1 MTSPSSITERVDGV
15 FRTRSLGISARGI
28 PDQYADGKAAKVW
41 KTYVGDQQKRTGYY
55 KDHLLKVLNERNCK
69 HIFDVAC
76 GTGVD
81 SVLLLEEGFSVAS
94 CDASDK
100 MLKYALKTRWER
112 RKEEAFDK
120 WVIEEGNWLRLNEAN
135 ITPPGDGFDA
145 IICMGNS
152 FAHLPDF
159 DGNQTNHILAI
170 RNFHSFL
177 RPGGILIID
186 HRNYDHIVNGGKA
199 PMKNIYYQSNAQVD
213 IKTSVLMVD
222 GKYQMV
228 TLDYVVHPDD
238 LPEDVPSEGKESK
251 FRLSY
256 YPHLLKNFNAI
267 ITDVFGEDAG
277 HTVLADFEPL
287 DAVKNPAYF
296 IHICEKKK

>member
-1 MTSPSSITERVDGV
+1 MSKPTPSITERVDGV

-41 KTYVGDQQKRTGYY
+41 KTYIGDQQTRTGYY
-55 KDHLLKVLNERNCK
+55 KEQLVKVLRGHNCK
-69 HIFDVAC
+69 TVLDVAC

-81 SVLLLEEGFSVAS
+81 SVMLLEEGFSVTS

-100 MLKYALKTRWER
+100 MLKFALKTRWER
-112 RKEEAFDK
+112 RKEDAFDK
-120 WVIEEGNWLRLNEAN
+120 WVIEEGNWLHLDEASFP
-135 ITPPGDGFDA
+135 IPGDGFDA

-159 DGNQTNHILAI
+159 DGNQTNHYKAI
-170 RNFHSFL
+170 QNFHNVL
-177 RPGGILIID
+177 RPGGILVID
-186 HRNYDHIVNGGKA
+186 HRNYDHICSGGRA
-199 PMKNIYYQSNAQVD
+199 PMKNIYYQSKGDVD

-222 GKYQMV
+222 GKFHMV
-228 TLDYVVHPDD
+228 TLDYTVVPE
-238 LPEDVPSEGKESK
+238 LPEGVSSEGKESK

-256 YPHLLKNFNAI
+256 YPHLLKKFNKI
-267 ITDVFGEDAG
+267 ITDIFDEDAK

-287 DAVKNPAYF
+287 ETCETPAYY
-296 IHICEKKK
+296 IHICEKK